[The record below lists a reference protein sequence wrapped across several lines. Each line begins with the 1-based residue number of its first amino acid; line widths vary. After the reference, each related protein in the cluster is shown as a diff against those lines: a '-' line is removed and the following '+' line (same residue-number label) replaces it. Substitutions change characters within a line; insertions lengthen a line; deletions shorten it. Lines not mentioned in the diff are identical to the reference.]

1 MTFKM
6 ELNVI
11 ITLVFIYCVAMKL
24 RLKKTKDKREIALKA
39 AALPMVTKYPCTNT
53 SKDPVIVAKDGK
65 KRAGD
70 AFVGRFLSQLVQRE
84 SPG

>member
-1 MTFKM
+1 MYKFKDRYFLHNWCIATYQMTFKM

-11 ITLVFIYCVAMKL
+11 ITLVFIYCVVMKL

-39 AALPMVTKYPCTNT
+39 AALPMVTKCPCTNT

-65 KRAGD
+65 T
-70 AFVGRFLSQLVQRE
+70 SW
-84 SPG
+84 